1 MKKHILFFIN
11 LILLLSSLCA
21 YSQEETPTD
30 ILFIG
35 NSYTYFWNLPQQINA
50 MAKAKGINLF
60 ATQST
65 AGGTNLG
72 QHWRGEKNLQT
83 KELVNTQSYDMVIL
97 QDHSLRA
104 IDHPDSLN
112 YYVKLWSDL
121 IRSKGGEVY
130 LYMTWSRKWDPY
142 MISTISKEYENI
154 GKEIKSIVV
163 PVGLAWK
170 RARELRPELD
180 LYDPDGSHPSTI
192 GTYLTACVFLEF
204 LSGENPIGLPYRLI
218 DEDKFGQKLYLNIL
232 SPEDAL
238 FCQKVAHEIYSIDN
252 N

>member
-1 MKKHILFFIN
+1 
-11 LILLLSSLCA
+11 
-21 YSQEETPTD
+21 
-30 ILFIG
+30 
-35 NSYTYFWNLPQQINA
+35 